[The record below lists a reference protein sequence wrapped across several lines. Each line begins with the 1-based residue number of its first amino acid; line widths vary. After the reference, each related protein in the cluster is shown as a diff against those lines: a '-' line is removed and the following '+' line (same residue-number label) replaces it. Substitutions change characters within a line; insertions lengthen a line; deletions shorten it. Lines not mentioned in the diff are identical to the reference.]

1 MICGDESIVIVS
13 ASRTA
18 VGLFC
23 GALSKIPAN
32 DLGAILIKEVAKT
45 PNVDLNEIDEVI
57 LVQMH
62 SAG

>member
-1 MICGDESIVIVS
+1 MISGNESIVIVS
-13 ASRTA
+13 ATRIA

-23 GALSKIPAN
+23 GALSEIPAY

-45 PNVDLNEIDEVI
+45 PNVNLNEIDEVI